1 MKVESPIAQIIRTA
15 TEQNIN
21 NTGDTETDNNQKTLF
36 DSSCK
41 RILSIKIFLAWIM
54 KACMEEY
61 KDCDVKDIAEKY
73 IEGEPEIGTTPML
86 PDENILI
93 NGSAN
98 EDTSTKEGTIVY
110 DIRFYAAAPKREG
123 LTRLIVNVEAQS
135 QWNPGYPLIMRGL
148 FYCCRMISAQYN
160 REFNKSHY
168 EKIKKVV
175 SIWICKNPTKE
186 RHNTIN
192 QYYIAEKNL
201 VGSAKEDPSYYDL
214 LSVFIIGLGRKE
226 DKNYEGILELLEV
239 ILSTEIGN
247 EERERILQEKFGVI
261 MSEEMKGEF
270 ENMCNLSQA
279 VEDKGIAKGIAKG
292 IDIGIEKGIEQ
303 GIEKGKFEATLSNIQ
318 SLMYKVSW
326 TAEQA
331 MDALNIPQEERSQYL
346 PKLKRLN

>member
-73 IEGEPEIGTTPML
+73 IEGEPEISTTPVL

-93 NGSAN
+93 NGATN
-98 EDTSTKEGTIVY
+98 EDTSAKEGTIVY
-110 DIRFYAAAPKREG
+110 DIRFYAAAPKRDG

-175 SIWICKNPTKE
+175 SIWVCKNPTKE
-186 RHNTIN
+186 CRNTIN

-201 VGSAKEDPSYYDL
+201 VGSAKEERAHYDL

-247 EERERILQEKFGVI
+247 EEREIILQEKFDII

-346 PKLKRLN
+346 PKLKHLN

>member
-1 MKVESPIAQIIRTA
+1 MKVETPIAQIIRTA

-21 NTGDTETDNNQKTLF
+21 NAENSETNDNQKTLF
-36 DSSCK
+36 DASCK

-54 KACMEEY
+54 KSCMEEY
-61 KDCDVKDIAEKY
+61 KDCDVNDIAEKY
-73 IEGEPEIGTTPML
+73 IEGEPEIGTAPML

-93 NGSAN
+93 NGTTN

-110 DIRFYAAAPKREG
+110 DIRFYAAAPKRDG

-160 REFNKSHY
+160 REFTKSHY
-168 EKIKKVV
+168 EQIKKVV
-175 SIWICKNPTKE
+175 SIWVCKNPTKE
-186 RHNTIN
+186 HRNTIT
-192 QYYIAEKNL
+192 QYYVAEKNL
-201 VGSAKEDPSYYDL
+201 VGNVKEERAHYDL

-239 ILSTEIGN
+239 ILSTEIAS

-279 VEDKGIAKGIAKG
+279 IEDKGIAKG
-292 IDIGIEKGIEQ
+292 IDIGIEKGKAEGVIE
-303 GIEKGKFEATLSNIQ
+303 GLLLAIRNLVINTNC
-318 SLMYKVSW
+318 SL
-326 TAEQA
+326 EQA
-331 MDALNIPQEERSQYL
+331 MILLGIDNSEQKMYAERYTAKYQIQ
-346 PKLKRLN
+346 

>member
-1 MKVESPIAQIIRTA
+1 MKVETPIAQIIRTA

-36 DSSCK
+36 DASCK

-54 KACMEEY
+54 KACIEEY
-61 KDCDVKDIAEKY
+61 KDCDVNDIAEKY
-73 IEGEPEIGTTPML
+73 IEGEPEISTTPVL

-93 NGSAN
+93 NGATN
-98 EDTSTKEGTIVY
+98 EDTSAKEGTIVY
-110 DIRFYAAAPKREG
+110 DIRFYAAAPKRDG

-186 RHNTIN
+186 HRNTIT
-192 QYYIAEKNL
+192 QYYVAEKNL
-201 VGSAKEDPSYYDL
+201 VGNVKEERAHYDL

-270 ENMCNLSQA
+270 EIMCNLSQA

-346 PKLKRLN
+346 PKLKHLN

>member
-1 MKVESPIAQIIRTA
+1 
-15 TEQNIN
+15 
-21 NTGDTETDNNQKTLF
+21 
-36 DSSCK
+36 
-41 RILSIKIFLAWIM
+41 
-54 KACMEEY
+54 MEEY
-61 KDCDVKDIAEKY
+61 KDCDVNDIAEKY
-73 IEGEPEIGTTPML
+73 IEGEPEISTTPVL

-93 NGSAN
+93 NGTAN

-110 DIRFYAAAPKREG
+110 DIRFYAAAPKRDG

-175 SIWICKNPTKE
+175 SIWVCKNPTAE
-186 RHNTIN
+186 RRNTIN

-201 VGSAKEDPSYYDL
+201 VGSAKEERAHYDL

-239 ILSTEIGN
+239 ILSTKIEN
-247 EERERILQEKFGVI
+247 EERERILQKKFGII

-270 ENMCNLSQA
+270 EIMCNLSQA
-279 VEDKGIAKGIAKG
+279 IEDK
-292 IDIGIEKGIEQ
+292 
-303 GIEKGKFEATLSNIQ
+303 GIEKGKFEATLSNLQ
-318 SLMYKVSW
+318 SLINTLSLSTEK
-326 TAEQA
+326 A
-331 MDALNIPQEERSQYL
+331 MDVLNIPQDERTKYT
-346 PKLKRLN
+346 PHIKHVN

>member
-1 MKVESPIAQIIRTA
+1 MKVETPIAQIIRAA

-21 NTGDTETDNNQKTLF
+21 NTGDTETDNNKKTLF

-54 KACMEEY
+54 KSCMEEY
-61 KDCDVKDIAEKY
+61 KDCDVNDIAEKY
-73 IEGEPEIGTTPML
+73 IEGEPEISTTPML

-186 RHNTIN
+186 HRNTIT
-192 QYYIAEKNL
+192 QYYVAEKNL
-201 VGSAKEDPSYYDL
+201 VGNVKEERAHYDL

-292 IDIGIEKGIEQ
+292 IDIGIEQGIEQ
-303 GIEKGKFEATLSNIQ
+303 GIEKGRFEERLSNIQ
-318 SLMYKVSW
+318 SLITTLRLS
-326 TAEQA
+326 AEQA

-346 PKLKRLN
+346 TKLKHLN

>member
-15 TEQNIN
+15 TERNIDKAN
-21 NTGDTETDNNQKTLF
+21 DTKTDDNQKTLF

-54 KACMEEY
+54 KSCLEEY

-98 EDTSTKEGTIVY
+98 EDATTKEGTIVY
-110 DIRFYAAAPKREG
+110 DIRFYAAAPKGDG

-160 REFNKSHY
+160 REFTKSHY
-168 EKIKKVV
+168 EKTKKVV
-175 SIWICKNPTKE
+175 SIWVCKNPTKE
-186 RHNTIN
+186 RRNTIN

-201 VGSAKEDPSYYDL
+201 IGNAKEEPANYDL

-226 DKNYEGILELLEV
+226 DKNYEGILELLNV
-239 ILSTEIGN
+239 ILSTEIES
-247 EERERILQEKFGVI
+247 EERERILQKKFGII

-270 ENMCNLSQA
+270 ETMCNLSQA
-279 VEDKGIAKGIAKG
+279 VEDKGIAKGIEMGRA
-292 IDIGIEKGIEQ
+292 
-303 GIEKGKFEATLSNIQ
+303 EATFQTTLANIQ
-318 SLMYKVSW
+318 NLMDTVKWSAV
-326 TAEQA
+326 QA
-331 MDALNIPQEERSQYL
+331 MDALKIPQEERSQYL
-346 PKLKRLN
+346 PKLKHLN

>member
-1 MKVESPIAQIIRTA
+1 MKVETPIGQIIRTA
-15 TEQNIN
+15 TEKNAN
-21 NTGDTETDNNQKTLF
+21 SAENLEANDNQKTLF

-54 KACMEEY
+54 KGCMEEY
-61 KDCDVKDIAEKY
+61 TDCTVNDIAEKY
-73 IEGEPEIGTTPML
+73 IEGEPEIGTAPML

-93 NGSAN
+93 NGTTN

-110 DIRFYAAAPKREG
+110 DIRFYAAAPKRDG

-160 REFNKSHY
+160 REFTKSHY
-168 EKIKKVV
+168 EQIKKVV
-175 SIWICKNPTKE
+175 SIWVCKNPTKE
-186 RHNTIN
+186 HRNTIT
-192 QYYIAEKNL
+192 QYYVAEKNL
-201 VGSAKEDPSYYDL
+201 VGNVKEERAHYDL

-239 ILSTEIGN
+239 ILSTEIAS

-279 VEDKGIAKGIAKG
+279 IEDKGIAKG
-292 IDIGIEKGIEQ
+292 IDIGIEKGKAEGVIE
-303 GIEKGKFEATLSNIQ
+303 GLLLAIRNLVINTNC
-318 SLMYKVSW
+318 SL
-326 TAEQA
+326 EQA
-331 MDALNIPQEERSQYL
+331 MILLGIDNSEQKMYAERYTAKYQIQ
-346 PKLKRLN
+346 

>member
-36 DSSCK
+36 DASCK

-61 KDCDVKDIAEKY
+61 KDCDVNDIAEKY
-73 IEGEPEIGTTPML
+73 IEGEPEISTTPVL

-93 NGSAN
+93 NGATN
-98 EDTSTKEGTIVY
+98 EDTSAKEGTIVY
-110 DIRFYAAAPKREG
+110 DIRFYAAAPKRDG

-175 SIWICKNPTKE
+175 SIWVCKNPTKE

-201 VGSAKEDPSYYDL
+201 IGNAKEEPSYYDL

-247 EERERILQEKFGVI
+247 EEREIIFR
-261 MSEEMKGEF
+261 
-270 ENMCNLSQA
+270 
-279 VEDKGIAKGIAKG
+279 
-292 IDIGIEKGIEQ
+292 
-303 GIEKGKFEATLSNIQ
+303 
-318 SLMYKVSW
+318 
-326 TAEQA
+326 
-331 MDALNIPQEERSQYL
+331 P
-346 PKLKRLN
+346 